1 MEYNGR
7 KMVMQEVKKII
18 SLILMSIVHL
28 MLQIGVI
35 SLFIYLIHS
44 MINRGKR
51 IIKLETEVDRLKI
64 KLIGLEK
71 IKKLE

>member
-51 IIKLETEVDRLKI
+51 IVKLETEVDRLKI

-71 IKKLE
+71 IKN

>member
-1 MEYNGR
+1 
-7 KMVMQEVKKII
+7 MVMREVKKII
-18 SLILMSIVHL
+18 NLILKSIVHL

-35 SLFIYLIHS
+35 SLFIYLIYS

-51 IIKLETEVDRLKI
+51 MRKLETEVDRLKI
-64 KLIGLEK
+64 KLIELEK